1 VEKSRIVARN
11 KKAAHDYFILDKYEC
26 GIVLTGTEI
35 KSIRAGKV
43 AIADAY
49 CRIEKQELIII
60 NMHIA
65 PYDKGNIFNHQE
77 TRTRKLLAHKS
88 EIRKLAAKL
97 TQDGLTLIP
106 LSVYLREGLA
116 KVEVALC
123 KGKKNYDKR
132 EDLRQEAIKTEIKK
146 INKVR
151 GRI

>member
-1 VEKSRIVARN
+1 
-11 KKAAHDYFILDKYEC
+11 
-26 GIVLTGTEI
+26 VLTGTEI

>member
-1 VEKSRIVARN
+1 MEKSRIVARN

>member
-1 VEKSRIVARN
+1 
-11 KKAAHDYFILDKYEC
+11 
-26 GIVLTGTEI
+26 VLTGTEI

-65 PYDKGNIFNHQE
+65 PYDKGNIFKHQE